1 MTKYLLGYHGSF
13 MTEAPDPND
22 STMAAWG
29 AWMEGMGKALVD
41 GGHPARMAKTVAAG
55 GKVSSGG
62 GANPITGYTII
73 EAETID
79 DAVELSKG
87 CPIFKAGGS
96 IEVSELVAM

>member
-13 MTEAPDPND
+13 MTDAPAADD

-29 AWMEGMGKALVD
+29 AWMAGMGSALVD
-41 GGHPARMAKTVAAG
+41 GGNPARMAKTVTAG
-55 GKVSSGG
+55 GAVSNGG
-62 GANPITGYTII
+62 GANPITGYSIV
-73 EAETID
+73 EAASFD

-87 CPIFKAGGS
+87 CPIFLAGGS